1 MKKKRQW
8 FMCLGMIGV
17 FTASVILSVF
27 GQRKVKA
34 QLNTE
39 NAGKITSSWADE
51 KHIFSSFDDEK
62 ALSVDASYGFKMH
75 ATDQAEHFRTS
86 IVSADSRQLYADLKI
101 GTAAPTPEQLAR
113 VPHYFVGTLQL
124 TDYYSAAQYEAD
136 VLAQLEI
143 LYQNHDTEILTG
155 GSMMYIDAICK
166 GIDDIP
172 TVDNETRQLMLRRYE
187 QEGLDTLCAE
197 LRLLDPEYYK
207 IVDLKNPK
215 RVIHALEI
223 CYMTGKTYTSF
234 RTRTHKE
241 RPFHII
247 KIGLTRDREELYDR
261 INRRVD
267 IMMQDGLLEEARQ
280 VYPFRHLNS
289 LNTVGYKEMFKYLDG
304 EWTLE
309 FAIGKIKQNSRIYSR
324 KQMTW
329 FKRDKDIVWFH
340 PDQQTEIMQYIHSV
354 NH

>member
-1 MKKKRQW
+1 MPDT
-8 FMCLGMIGV
+8 LIVLIGPTGV
-17 FTASVILSVF
+17 GKTELS
-27 GQRKVKA
+27 
-34 QLNTE
+34 
-39 NAGKITSSWADE
+39 
-51 KHIFSSFDDEK
+51 
-62 ALSVDASYGFKMH
+62 LSI
-75 ATDQAEHFRTS
+75 AEHFRTS
-86 IVSADSRQLYADLKI
+86 IVSADSRQLYAELKI

-143 LYQNHDTEILTG
+143 LYQNHDTVILTG

-241 RPFHII
+241 RPFRII